1 LKEIPLA
8 KFFLVLSIIVMIG
21 TGGCGL
27 VFATGGFAD
36 AALVLAGPPF
46 AVALIICIICYNVI
60 KGKNEAAER
69 SSNDTDDTKNG

>member
-1 LKEIPLA
+1 MA

-36 AALVLAGPPF
+36 AAFLLAGPPF
-46 AVALIICIICYNVI
+46 VVALIIAIVCYRSIVA
-60 KGKNEAAER
+60 KNETPSPDQDE
-69 SSNDTDDTKNG
+69 SN